1 MKEIKIKKIT
11 LRNFKCH
18 AYLALEL
25 DGRNAALFGDN
36 ATGKS
41 SVYDALTWLLFG
53 KDSRGNGEKN
63 IEIKPLD
70 ERGEVKDHGAVTEVE
85 ALLSVNGE
93 ELMLRRTLAEV
104 WTTKRGHSE
113 PCFEG
118 NVSEYFVDGVP
129 VKKYAFTEKVDE
141 LVSEGVFKMLTS
153 VSYFASELSWQER
166 RRVLFTV
173 AGTLGDDEIM
183 ATDERF
189 ERLAAEKKHLC
200 VEDFKKKLLVE
211 KKGLVGAKNDIP
223 ARISECERTVEEV
236 AAIDFDAYRAELEKL
251 NKAKAE
257 LEAEK
262 LSLERST
269 AADEKR
275 MALREAQLDMVALE
289 NENKAYRAAQQ
300 SAAPSAEELIGER
313 ARLEADRAQKS
324 VMLEAKKHT
333 IDELDEQIAACRER
347 WISVNAEVFG
357 GGTCA
362 ACGQALPAAALKRA
376 REAFEA
382 AKQRRLDEA
391 KESADVLKAARA
403 QTEVAVA
410 ELNEALYTISARASA
425 LLEREKA
432 ACAQQVKITDME
444 GYAEKRAA
452 IKDRISALNEAIGEI
467 TTGAVGMRARVVS
480 ELASVGARI
489 NECAAVLSKES
500 LIAYSRERIDRLR
513 ADAAATAEKL
523 DRIEE
528 LLWLVDEF
536 GRYKTRFV
544 EDSVNRM
551 FRVAR
556 FRLYREQISGG
567 LEDRCDVVLDG
578 VPYINVNSGAKINV
592 GIDIINTLSRAYGVS
607 VPLFIDNAESVTA
620 IEKHDGQMIRLV
632 VSENDKE
639 LRCEYEG

>member
-70 ERGEVKDHGAVTEVE
+70 ERGEVKDHSAVTEVE
-85 ALLSVNGE
+85 ALLSVDGE

-104 WTTKRGHSE
+104 WSTKRGHSE

-118 NVSEYFVDGVP
+118 NASEYYVDGVP

-141 LVSEGVFKMLTS
+141 LVSEDVFKMLTS

-200 VEDFKKKLLVE
+200 VEDFKKKLSVE

-269 AADEKR
+269 AAEEKR

-324 VMLEAKKHT
+324 VMLEAKKRT

-362 ACGQALPAAALKRA
+362 ACGQALPADAQKRA

-444 GYAEKRAA
+444 GYAEKHAA
-452 IKDRISALNEAIGEI
+452 IKDRIIALNEAIGEI
-467 TTGAVGMRARVVS
+467 MTGAVGMRARVVS
-480 ELASVGARI
+480 ELAAVGARI